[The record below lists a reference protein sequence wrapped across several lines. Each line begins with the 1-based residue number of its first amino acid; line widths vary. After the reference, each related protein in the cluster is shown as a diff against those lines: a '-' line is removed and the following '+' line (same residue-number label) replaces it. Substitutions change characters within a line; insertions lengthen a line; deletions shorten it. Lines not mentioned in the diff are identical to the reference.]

1 MAMAGKRYKHG
12 TALLWAGLFGA
23 PLFVASLLI
32 FGSLQ
37 PGYSHFTR
45 ASSRLGALGVP
56 GNMGFNVFGFL
67 LPGLLAAGVA
77 WELRRAERVAGVPTR
92 SSIGLL
98 VYGMMLA
105 LTAVPADIEHMFQSP
120 WTWVHAFFVTAP
132 VPLWAVVLPGCA
144 KSLRVLGASRHE
156 ATLFLVLGY
165 LVIAEFFCV

>member
-1 MAMAGKRYKHG
+1 
-12 TALLWAGLFGA
+12 
-23 PLFVASLLI
+23 
-32 FGSLQ
+32 
-37 PGYSHFTR
+37 
-45 ASSRLGALGVP
+45 
-56 GNMGFNVFGFL
+56 MGFNVFGFL

-165 LVIAEFFCV
+165 LVIAEFLLYAVFESAPGMVQRLMITTGHLSIAWLSWVLLGIRRANTTG